1 MVCSNEPGFYKTGA
15 FGIRIENLVV
25 VREPEDVGGERPM
38 MSFETITLV
47 PIDLGLVESS
57 LLTDAERGWLNI
69 YHARV
74 RDTIAPLVEE
84 DVRKWLDKATRAI

>member
-1 MVCSNEPGFYKTGA
+1 
-15 FGIRIENLVV
+15 VV

-47 PIDLGLVESS
+47 PIDLSLVDSA
-57 LLTDAERGWLNI
+57 LLTDTERGWLNI

-84 DVRKWLDKATRAI
+84 DVRAWLDNATHSI